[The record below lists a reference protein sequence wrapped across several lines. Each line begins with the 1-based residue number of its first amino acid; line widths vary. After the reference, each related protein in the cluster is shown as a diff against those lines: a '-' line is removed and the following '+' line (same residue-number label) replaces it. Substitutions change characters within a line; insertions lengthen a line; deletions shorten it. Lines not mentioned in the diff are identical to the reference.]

1 MEKFIV
7 YFSDNTFQ
15 YVWSTDKNMAKFHL
29 QPYAI
34 KHKLSITK
42 VEKYKAKAAA

>member
-15 YVWSTDKNMAKFHL
+15 YVWSVDKKHAKYHL
-29 QPYAI
+29 KPYAE
-34 KHKLSITK
+34 KNKLSITK
-42 VEKYKAKAAA
+42 VEKYKKAA